1 MESDEGGVLMNVIT
15 NPYVFSCIYP
25 IYVYTVLMK
34 GVKKSIYMCIY
45 ILKKDITESSLHT
58 RGEAKAV
65 HEPGSRFSSDTE
77 SACASTLDHPAS
89 RTSRNQ

>member
-1 MESDEGGVLMNVIT
+1 
-15 NPYVFSCIYP
+15 
-25 IYVYTVLMK
+25 MK

-65 HEPGSRFSSDTE
+65 HEPGSRFSSDME
-77 SACASTLDHPAS
+77 SPETKVFKFQALEP
-89 RTSRNQ
+89 